1 MRTRTQRSVKV
12 KKIVEEDEDAFL
24 LDHLVPKETLTTKY
38 GFDGSDIGPLTKGE
52 CECSEP
58 LTRTLYWYP
67 KNQTMCD
74 KLISLLKDSGF
85 EPIYEEFKIPY
96 SRSAFTAQD

>member
-12 KKIVEEDEDAFL
+12 EKVVKEDEDAFL
-24 LDHLVPKETLTTKY
+24 LDEIVPKESLKTKY
-38 GFDGSDIGPLTKGE
+38 GFDGSSIGPLTKGQ
-52 CECSEP
+52 CSKP
-58 LTRTLYWYP
+58 LTRTLFWYP
-67 KNQTMCD
+67 KNETMCD
-74 KLISLLKDSGF
+74 ELISLLKDSGF